1 MLPCLF
7 LAFESKKI
15 VKCVQGTQKFIIFA
29 TNIHLVNKVMAIT
42 ITIIALIA
50 IFIVAWFMGLNA
62 NLGIAILDN
71 CFPTTYPCKGE
82 QVDVYINGSW
92 NRCATVTACCH
103 DFLVLY
109 GAVRC
114 PIDYRGRF
122 YAIGVDSDQKYIA
135 PDVIIASMKKEVGTS
150 IFDAV
155 SKFVDGDDS
164 QLGTTWV
171 ADMATGYIGIGY
183 GDDDMPQQVPDEV
196 KDAISGIAQKI
207 IDGEIVVE
215 TTRS

>member
-122 YAIGVDSDQKYIA
+122 YAIGVDANDNTLVY
-135 PDVIIASMKKEVGTS
+135 
-150 IFDAV
+150 
-155 SKFVDGDDS
+155 VDKVHWH
-164 QLGTTWV
+164 LV
-171 ADMATGYIGIGY
+171 KRAELIRKICN
-183 GDDDMPQQVPDEV
+183 VPDEYGTFPSDDETKPYKDLFPGV
-196 KDAISGIAQKI
+196 KDPG
-207 IDGEIVVE
+207 DEVPEIPAE
-215 TTRS
+215 EE